1 MTQGLDLLGIHI
13 NTDYTKSTIS
23 RCRCDASPQFTQAA
37 DRDTLDN
44 ALHASII
51 LQHRINPRGE
61 FSPKSRVSMEKFNL
75 SLWVPFDSLNTGIAL
90 RELGSLG
97 FNNKWKFFIRNLN
110 LCSGQVDEE
119 MVLVRHLV
127 QRIEA
132 AQMRSFVRWLSIV
145 RIGRGELKRG
155 KLGLRS

>member
-1 MTQGLDLLGIHI
+1 
-13 NTDYTKSTIS
+13 
-23 RCRCDASPQFTQAA
+23 
-37 DRDTLDN
+37 
-44 ALHASII
+44 
-51 LQHRINPRGE
+51 
-61 FSPKSRVSMEKFNL
+61 MEKFNL

-90 RELGSLG
+90 RELGSMG